1 VKVVKVHEAKTTL
14 SKLIEQA
21 LAGEEI
27 IIARDDTPVV
37 HLVPLAAQ
45 APRRVFGTLKG
56 KLQVTPAFFEPL
68 PSDELAP
75 WSE

>member
-37 HLVPLAAQ
+37 ALVPLAAQ
-45 APRRVFGTLKG
+45 APRRVFGALKG

-68 PSDELAP
+68 PPDELAT
-75 WSE
+75 WDQ

>member
-1 VKVVKVHEAKTTL
+1 MKVVNLHEAKATL
-14 SKLIEQA
+14 SQLIDLA

-27 IIARDDTPVV
+27 IIARRNTPVV

-56 KLQVTPAFFEPL
+56 KLQVTAAFFMPL
-68 PSDELAP
+68 PSDELGA
-75 WSE
+75 WGE